1 MDLAIISGTEGW
13 RIGAVTNQLY
23 VGRARSGG
31 DSFTAPV
38 VLTERSFL
46 HRMAPQA
53 FSHQMYGNQGSL

>member
-38 VLTERSFL
+38 V